1 MDRWVGL
8 GYPTLSNALSHTIL
22 SWHQLAS
29 LSLVCAAVDILTFKS
44 QQWQRQRWLGM
55 GMEMEMG
62 LEPGLEDRDR
72 ERVWGRPAQM
82 SAVQCLGSAGIS
94 KMQLLARN
102 LFARRIRLRTQ
113 GLWAL
118 AGATAWKCAGQKK
131 NEYALTICQVK
142 SQIQPSDFPSPFL
155 FSFLWIMQDVCLSYD
170 FCPTSDF
177 SFRFVSFPSASFPFF
192 LSDFFLSSLCNIF
205 AIWMDVP
212 NVGAISCAAE
222 KEIYI
227 TF

>member
-72 ERVWGRPAQM
+72 ERDWGRPAQM

-131 NEYALTICQVK
+131 TNTRWPFAKWKARSSRVIFH
-142 SQIQPSDFPSPFL
+142 PPFFSPF
-155 FSFLWIMQDVCLSYD
+155 S
-170 FCPTSDF
+170 
-177 SFRFVSFPSASFPFF
+177 
-192 LSDFFLSSLCNIF
+192 
-205 AIWMDVP
+205 
-212 NVGAISCAAE
+212 G
-222 KEIYI
+222 
-227 TF
+227 